1 MEVWNWLDI
10 SFYIASKRRS
20 CNEISIEILIIVH
33 VTEYNINIFWV
44 NSFMFGKFSAAER
57 RHFSRLIK
65 PPYVWKYVSSLL
77 MAIWYIF
84 WLVFV
89 FLSFTF
95 FIFYGYVLGFS
106 IFIFSDRLYIFFTR
120 KWVVWRI
127 HGTYVMWFYERKA
140 VLKSRVVLR

>member
-1 MEVWNWLDI
+1 MHLNVGSW
-10 SFYIASKRRS
+10 
-20 CNEISIEILIIVH
+20 NEIIIEILIIVH

-44 NSFMFGKFSAAER
+44 NSFMFGKFSATER

-95 FIFYGYVLGFS
+95 FVFYWYVLGFPFLYFQ
-106 IFIFSDRLYIFFTR
+106 IGCKCFSPENEWFDVYI
-120 KWVVWRI
+120 
-127 HGTYVMWFYERKA
+127 
-140 VLKSRVVLR
+140 VLTLCDFMREKPFLNLELF